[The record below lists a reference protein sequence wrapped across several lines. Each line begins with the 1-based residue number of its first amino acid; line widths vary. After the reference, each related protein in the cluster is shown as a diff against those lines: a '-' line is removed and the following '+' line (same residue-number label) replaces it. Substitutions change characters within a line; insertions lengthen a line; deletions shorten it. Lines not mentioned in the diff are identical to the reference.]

1 MTRLEKEKQII
12 LKILKKEFSKYKDSF
27 SFSSLLAIDSIDSIK
42 NVWDFGTKIVNKDI
56 EKQLK
61 KEGIDPLN
69 TDINIDDWCVEYMS
83 KPYKENWEEQAK
95 KKKYID

>member
-1 MTRLEKEKQII
+1 MTRVEKEKQII
-12 LKILKKEFSKYKDSF
+12 LKILKKEFSKCKDSF
-27 SFSSLLAIDSIDSIK
+27 SFSSLLLNPIDEIK
-42 NVWDFGTKIVNKDI
+42 NIWNFETRIVNKDI

-61 KEGIDPLN
+61 KEGIDPVN
-69 TDINIDDWCVEYMS
+69 TNINIDKWCNKYMS